1 MAGQVCGLSGTCAA
15 LRSPDGARFAGSRWL
30 SARDWGVA
38 GAPAGLDDELPAGA
52 GLESLLAFG
61 PLPQGSEILR
71 ALLVLHPH
79 DRVPSLAA
87 PVEIVVEHVEP
98 FRGGRLPSRSSAQP
112 LRFAAGRRLV
122 PAGVRLPLRVD
133 VSDAARAA
141 AGRDDHR
148 LYLLVRVPDDRVAP
162 VVFASPFAR
171 PRSAR
176 PRLEL
181 LVH

>member
-1 MAGQVCGLSGTCAA
+1 M
-15 LRSPDGARFAGSRWL
+15 
-30 SARDWGVA
+30 A

-61 PLPQGSEILR
+61 PMPERAQILR

-87 PVEIVVEHVEP
+87 PVEVVVEHVEP

-112 LRFAAGRRLV
+112 LSFAAGRRV
-122 PAGVRLPLRVD
+122 APAGVRLPLRVD
-133 VSDAARAA
+133 VSEAARAA
-141 AGRDDHR
+141 AGRDDRR
-148 LYLLVRVPDDRVAP
+148 LYLLVRVPEETRTA

-171 PRSAR
+171 PPRAR